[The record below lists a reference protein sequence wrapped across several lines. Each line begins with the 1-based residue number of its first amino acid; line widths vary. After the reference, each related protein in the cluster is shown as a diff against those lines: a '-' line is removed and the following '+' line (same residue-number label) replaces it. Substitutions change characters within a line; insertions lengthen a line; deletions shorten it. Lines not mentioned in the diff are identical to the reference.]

1 MGFYSST
8 AVTYKKIA
16 LPQFEKPINAL
27 RLEFWTRPEGYTHYL
42 WGNFAVGYMTDLSD
56 DNTFVAV
63 QTYAYNDW
71 NDISYTKK
79 TVEFENAPDNAY
91 IVMRHYNCNP
101 SYYWLV
107 DDVTVSEVPQFTVS
121 DNGNTY
127 TIWTAKGW
135 GMVCDLIE
143 DKDTYNG
150 FLGKTICLGNDISV
164 TRMMGSES
172 RKFKGTFDGCGKTL
186 TVNYSGSGD
195 YIAPFPV
202 VSDEATFRNLTIN
215 GTINATG
222 GIVGGLIGCTYNN
235 SIIEHCTSNVEITS
249 TSGTTGGFVG
259 LCKYG
264 VSFTDCNS
272 NAVIHCSDGNNGG
285 FVGYSWSSTGCAIGF
300 EGCVFNGKLLK
311 GSDNTNNNGG
321 FIGWTGAALTVTLN
335 NCLYAPAALVG
346 TEAYASDNSATF
358 ARGWN
363 GTPTNCYYIQAFG
376 TPQGTKAYS
385 INKGENV
392 IGVYNSTGYT
402 YTYNTSRLQFYNTGF
417 YHNYNLPTAKLYAAA
432 GDEVHISINT
442 PISCADFSTEP
453 AGIPLTLSSNGAY
466 RFFTMPSS
474 NVTINAAWSSSVV
487 VSDFPWTENFNDL
500 TDDASIPGCWNYME
514 IEGTFHNRWGYFTT
528 NGYGA
533 TNGTS
538 YDGTNCVRYDSYNNF
553 NGTTNYLK
561 TVPLRLPASPEMQL
575 SFWYKNPAGG
585 DFSVYLSTDGGDTHT
600 TALATGLTNQQEWT
614 QHTIS
619 LGAYAGQ
626 EVVIVFKGTSN
637 HNYNG
642 DAYIY
647 LDEVNVEDVL
657 PCAKPTRLMA
667 TILGTQRVQ
676 LGWTKGDEDQTAWQ
690 ICLDDDESNLIA
702 AESNSYILDNLE
714 IGSTHTAKVRANC
727 GDGVSYWSNEVSFT
741 MPLQEPVSYLDMNG
755 DTLLCI
761 DFTVLDG
768 SQTFP
773 LAAGWYVVEGTL
785 NYNQTLTLSGDVHL
799 ILKDNA
805 VMNIGTA
812 ETPVSG
818 NGIGNN
824 SNIANISIY
833 GQSTGENNGQLNVY
847 ASQYGIWAYN
857 GDFNCSSAKVT
868 VSASNYGIWAGSSSN
883 YSKGNINLKDATVTV
898 NSTNGYAIYAQGGNL
913 NIDGGKVTA
922 TGKNYVIYAYKQ
934 YYGGN
939 ITISGGQVTSNGG
952 TCGLYVFGGGLNISG
967 GQVTANGGNYGI
979 YAYGG
984 NITISG
990 GQVTTN
996 GGVNGIYAYHG
1007 NITLGWT
1014 DASDF
1019 IHANSYLADG
1029 GTIAIAEGK
1038 AFIDED
1044 GIEHTSGTVNASDI
1058 NGKTLYP
1065 YIQES
1070 VPYLDENGDTQ
1081 QCTAYTV
1088 LTGTETTLAAGWYVA
1103 DGTLDYDHTLTLSGD
1118 VHLILKDNAVMNV
1131 GTIESPISG
1140 HGINGNGHSISIY
1153 AQSMGSSKGQ
1163 LHVNANACGIF
1174 TKGGNVNICGGE
1186 VEATADYSINVI
1198 CNGGNGGI
1206 LTISNATVT
1215 ATGETM
1221 GIYAEGTTINSGTV
1235 TANGSYGLYDDVG
1248 NLNINGGQVTAN
1260 GSTYGIYTY
1269 GGNITLGWT
1278 DATDYIHVNS
1288 YLATGTL
1295 SIAEGKTFKDENGM
1309 EHPSGPVNASEIN
1322 GKWLYPS
1329 EANLFTKEINARHTT
1344 GEGVN
1349 QGWHLIASPLAGQT
1363 NAEAVA
1369 HLINTTNPEN
1379 FDLYRFNEAADLEW
1393 ENWKKPNE
1401 GEINHYHFGLEA
1413 GKGYLYANA
1422 EAVTLV
1428 FAGTPYSGNGEVTL
1442 TKTDGAELSGW
1453 NLVGNPFATTA
1464 TLDQPYYR
1472 MNDEGSALNTSTED
1486 TEVAAME
1493 GVFVQ
1498 ADNDGQTLTFTAQT
1512 RGGEQAAIPQANI
1525 MVVGDNGA
1533 ILDNAIIRFDGGQT
1547 LEKFSFREGS
1557 TKVYIP
1563 QDGTDYAIACA
1574 ESTGEMPV
1582 NFKASENGTYTLT
1595 VSTTLNSQLSTLNS
1609 KL

>member
-1 MGFYSST
+1 M
-8 AVTYKKIA
+8 
-16 LPQFEKPINAL
+16 
-27 RLEFWTRPEGYTHYL
+27 
-42 WGNFAVGYMTDLSD
+42 
-56 DNTFVAV
+56 
-63 QTYAYNDW
+63 
-71 NDISYTKK
+71 
-79 TVEFENAPDNAY
+79 
-91 IVMRHYNCNP
+91 
-101 SYYWLV
+101 
-107 DDVTVSEVPQFTVS
+107 
-121 DNGNTY
+121 
-127 TIWTAKGW
+127 
-135 GMVCDLIE
+135 
-143 DKDTYNG
+143 
-150 FLGKTICLGNDISV
+150 
-164 TRMMGSES
+164 
-172 RKFKGTFDGCGKTL
+172 
-186 TVNYSGSGD
+186 
-195 YIAPFPV
+195 
-202 VSDEATFRNLTIN
+202 
-215 GTINATG
+215 
-222 GIVGGLIGCTYNN
+222 
-235 SIIEHCTSNVEITS
+235 
-249 TSGTTGGFVG
+249 
-259 LCKYG
+259 
-264 VSFTDCNS
+264 
-272 NAVIHCSDGNNGG
+272 
-285 FVGYSWSSTGCAIGF
+285 
-300 EGCVFNGKLLK
+300 
-311 GSDNTNNNGG
+311 
-321 FIGWTGAALTVTLN
+321 
-335 NCLYAPAALVG
+335 
-346 TEAYASDNSATF
+346 
-358 ARGWN
+358 
-363 GTPTNCYYIQAFG
+363 
-376 TPQGTKAYS
+376 
-385 INKGENV
+385 
-392 IGVYNSTGYT
+392 
-402 YTYNTSRLQFYNTGF
+402 
-417 YHNYNLPTAKLYAAA
+417 
-432 GDEVHISINT
+432 
-442 PISCADFSTEP
+442 
-453 AGIPLTLSSNGAY
+453 
-466 RFFTMPSS
+466 
-474 NVTINAAWSSSVV
+474 
-487 VSDFPWTENFNDL
+487 
-500 TDDASIPGCWNYME
+500 
-514 IEGTFHNRWGYFTT
+514 
-528 NGYGA
+528 
-533 TNGTS
+533 
-538 YDGTNCVRYDSYNNF
+538 
-553 NGTTNYLK
+553 
-561 TVPLRLPASPEMQL
+561 
-575 SFWYKNPAGG
+575 
-585 DFSVYLSTDGGDTHT
+585 
-600 TALATGLTNQQEWT
+600 
-614 QHTIS
+614 
-619 LGAYAGQ
+619 
-626 EVVIVFKGTSN
+626 
-637 HNYNG
+637 
-642 DAYIY
+642 
-647 LDEVNVEDVL
+647 
-657 PCAKPTRLMA
+657 
-667 TILGTQRVQ
+667 
-676 LGWTKGDEDQTAWQ
+676 
-690 ICLDDDESNLIA
+690 
-702 AESNSYILDNLE
+702 
-714 IGSTHTAKVRANC
+714 KVRANC
-727 GDGVSYWSNEVSFT
+727 GGNDVSHWSNEVNFT
-741 MPLQEPVSYLDMNG
+741 MPLHEPVSYLDMNG

-768 SQTFP
+768 EETS
-773 LAAGWYVVEGTL
+773 LAAGWYVVEGTV
-785 NYNQTLTLSGDVHL
+785 NYNQPLTVSGDVHL

-818 NGIGNN
+818 NGIGDD
-824 SNIANISIY
+824 SNTANISIY
-833 GQSTGENNGQLNVY
+833 GQSTEENNGQLNIY
-847 ASQYGIWAYN
+847 ASQYGIWAFE

-868 VSASNYGIWAGSSSN
+868 VSASNYGIYALAYN
-883 YSKGNINLKDATVTV
+883 YTSKGNINLKNATVTV
-898 NSTNGYAIYAQGGNL
+898 NSTNNYAIYAQGGNL

-939 ITISGGQVTSNGG
+939 ITISGSQVTANGGTYGLYANGGNLTINGGQVTAESTQYHAICVDYGNITIRNNGKTIAESNNNFAICASEGNVIIESG
-952 TCGLYVFGGGLNISG
+952 TVEATGTMGIYGKNVNISG
-967 GQVTANGGNYGI
+967 GQVSATGSWYGVL
-979 YAYGG
+979 AY
-984 NITISG
+984 NSG
-990 GQVTTN
+990 S
-996 GGVNGIYAYHG
+996 
-1007 NITLGWT
+1007 ITLGWT
-1014 DASDF
+1014 NASDF
-1019 IHANSYLADG
+1019 IHANSYYADG

-1038 AFIDED
+1038 AFIDDE
-1044 GIEHTSGTVNASDI
+1044 GTPHNSGTVNASDI

-1065 YIQES
+1065 YVPGS

-1088 LTGTETTLAAGWYVA
+1088 LDGEETSLAAGWYVA

-1131 GTIESPISG
+1131 GTTESPISG

-1174 TKGGNVNICGGE
+1174 TIGGNVNICGGE

-1215 ATGETM
+1215 ATGKTM
-1221 GIYAEGTTINSGTV
+1221 GIYAQGITINSGTV

-1278 DATDYIHVNS
+1278 DATDYSHVNS

-1363 NAEAVA
+1363 NAAAVA

-1453 NLVGNPFATTA
+1453 NLVGNPFATTS

-1563 QDGTDYAIACA
+1563 QDGKDYAVVNA
-1574 ESTGEMPV
+1574 ETTGEMPV
-1582 NFKASENGTYTLT
+1582 NFKAEENGTYTLT
-1595 VSTTLNSQLSTLNS
+1595 VSTTLNSQL
-1609 KL
+1609 